1 VGKAGHAGLG
11 ALSCLCCIAV
21 ATHAEAQSPGQS
33 IERRLGPREEQ
44 LPKPQLLPEQEAP
57 PLTPPQ
63 APAPSPPPEAG
74 GLRIFVS
81 SIRVVGSTVFSEDEI
96 RTVTA
101 PSEGR
106 VLSTTDL
113 QNVANA
119 ITRLYVDHGYIN
131 SGAIIP
137 DQDVVNGVVTIQV
150 IEGSLD
156 EIDIEGLQLLRKS
169 YLENR
174 IRRGA
179 GPPLRVQDLQERMQI
194 LLDDPL
200 IERLD
205 ARLGPSARLGAA
217 RLDVKA
223 VEAPRF
229 AGSSRFDNFRSPA
242 VGELG
247 SEGDLTVRNA
257 FGFGDP
263 MRLEVE
269 GSEGLRR
276 IALNY
281 ALPITDFDL
290 RPFIAGEY
298 TKSKV
303 VEHPF
308 ENLHIESNTGT
319 IEFGLRLPVWQRAEP
334 RTDEEGRAVANPAD
348 YALAAE
354 LLLSRRRSET
364 FLLGEPFAFSE
375 GTDNGRS
382 DVTVLRF
389 VQDWLGRTPNTA
401 IGARSTFSFGLE
413 ALGATTSSNAAL
425 RCPGTTNRGCPDG
438 SFFSWLG
445 QAQWV
450 QRLTSRDDQLILRGE
465 IQLADD
471 PLLPLEQYALGGFYT
486 VRGYRE
492 NELVSDNGWSAS
504 LEGRIPL
511 FRLPVPWVSQTIDDG
526 AVVLAPFID
535 AGRAWNTDR
544 PTPDNDLLYS
554 VGCGLRWRPS
564 SHILGLIYYGHN
576 FVDVPAPKEH
586 NLQTDGVFFQL
597 STNLSW
603 Q

>member
-1 VGKAGHAGLG
+1 MSVFI
-11 ALSCLCCIAV
+11 AL
-21 ATHAEAQSPGQS
+21 ATHVEAQSPGQS
-33 IERRLGPREEQ
+33 IERRLGPRQEQ
-44 LPKPQLLPEQEAP
+44 LPKPRLLPEQEAP
-57 PLTPPQ
+57 PLVLPESPS
-63 APAPSPPPEAG
+63 PSPPPEAD

-81 SIRVVGSTVFSEDEI
+81 SIRVVGSTVFSEDQI
-96 RTVTA
+96 RAVTA
-101 PSEGR
+101 PFEGR
-106 VLSTTDL
+106 ALSTTDL
-113 QNVANA
+113 RQVADA
-119 ITRLYVDHGYIN
+119 ITRLYVDNGYIN
-131 SGAIIP
+131 SGAVIP
-137 DQDVVNGVVTIQV
+137 DQDVVHGEVIIQV

-156 EIDIEGLQLLRKS
+156 EIDIQGLDVLRKS
-169 YLENR
+169 YVENR

-179 GPPLRVQDLQERMQI
+179 GPPLRVPDLQERMQI
-194 LLDDPL
+194 LLDDPA

-217 RLDVKA
+217 RLDVEA

-229 AGSSRFDNFRSPA
+229 TGSGRFDNFRSPA

-247 SEGDLTVRNA
+247 GESDITVRNA
-257 FGFGDP
+257 LGFGDP

-269 GSEGLRR
+269 GSDGLRR
-276 IALNY
+276 VAFNY

-298 TKSKV
+298 TKAKV

-308 ENLHIESNTGT
+308 EDLDIESNAGT
-319 IEFGLRLPVWQRAEP
+319 VEFGLRMPVWRRAEP

-375 GTDNGRS
+375 GTDDGRS

-389 VQDWLGRTPNTA
+389 VQDWLVRTPNRA
-401 IGARSTFSFGLE
+401 IGARSTLSFGLE
-413 ALGATTSSNAAL
+413 TLGATTSSNAAR
-425 RCPGTTNRGCPDG
+425 RCSGVADRGCPDG
-438 SFFSWLG
+438 RFFSWLG

-450 QRLTSRDDQLILRGE
+450 ERLTSRDDQLILRGE

-492 NELVSDNGWSAS
+492 NELVSDNGWSVS

-511 FRLPVPWVSQTIDDG
+511 FRLPVPWVSESIDDG
-526 AVVLAPFID
+526 ALVLAPFID

-544 PTPDNDLLYS
+544 PSPDDNLLYS
-554 VGCGLRWRPS
+554 IGCGLRWRPS
-564 SHILGLIYYGHN
+564 SHILGLIYYGHG
-576 FVDVPAPKEH
+576 FVDVPAPEED
-586 NLQTDGVFFQL
+586 NLQNDGVFFQL
-597 STNLSW
+597 AIGF
-603 Q
+603 